1 MGDSPLPEPIGQH
14 WQVDPTAAAHLAP
27 GQVLVP
33 CPEPLSA
40 SIDFFTALGFGV
52 RVISPADHPR
62 RAVLAGHGISIALEV
77 GAQCPSP
84 VMRLRAGTEG
94 ARTAMSPGGTVVEF
108 VASPDSLA
116 IPTLVEQFTLSRAGA
131 SAPPGEGR
139 AGMQYR
145 DLIDGRLGGRFIA
158 SHILI
163 PDGGP
168 VPDYVHFHD
177 VRFQMIFCHRGW
189 VTVLYEDQGDL
200 ITLCEGDCV
209 LQPSTIRHRV
219 VEASAGMQ
227 VVEIG
232 CPAEHDTYGDPA
244 MALPT
249 GRSLPERRFG
259 AAGHR
264 FVHHRA
270 VGAEW
275 TTWRIDDHFEQRDTG
290 IGSATDGLAGVRV
303 VRPATGAAVIGRS
316 SASDSVQM
324 LRHEG
329 EFLFGFVLR
338 GTVDLQIGSDVH
350 HLGEADAATIPSKT
364 PFMWSTP
371 SIDLELLEV
380 TLPALVPL
388 G

>member
-1 MGDSPLPEPIGQH
+1 VGDSPLPQRIGQH
-14 WQVDPTAAAHLAP
+14 WRVDPTAAAHLAP

-62 RAVLAGHGISIALEV
+62 RAVLGGHGMSIALEV
-77 GAQCPSP
+77 DAECPSP

-94 ARTAMSPGGTVVEF
+94 ARTAISPGGTVVEF
-108 VASPDSLA
+108 VTSPDSPT
-116 IPTLVEQFTLSRAGA
+116 IPPLVEQFTLSRAGA
-131 SAPPGEGR
+131 SAPGEGR

-189 VTVLYEDQGDL
+189 VSVLYEDQGDL
-200 ITLCEGDCV
+200 ITMREGDCV

-244 MALPT
+244 LALPT
-249 GRSLPERRFG
+249 GRSLPDRPFG

-264 FVHHRA
+264 FVFHQA
-270 VGAEW
+270 AGAEW
-275 TTWRIDDHFEQRDTG
+275 TTWGVDDHFEQRDTG

-303 VRPATGAAVIGRS
+303 VRPAAGAAVVGRS
-316 SASDSVQM
+316 STGDAVRM
-324 LRHEG
+324 VHHEG
-329 EFLFGFVLR
+329 EFVFGFVLR
-338 GTVDLQIGSDVH
+338 GTVELTIGGDVH
-350 HLGEADAATIPSKT
+350 RLGEADAVTIPSKT
-364 PFMWSTP
+364 PFRWSAP
-371 SIDLELLEV
+371 SADLEILEI

>member
-1 MGDSPLPEPIGQH
+1 M
-14 WQVDPTAAAHLAP
+14 DPTAAAHLSP
-27 GQVLVP
+27 GQVVVP

-40 SIDFFTALGFGV
+40 SVDFFTSLGFGV

-62 RAVLAGHGISIALEV
+62 RAVLSGHGISIALEI
-77 GAQCPSP
+77 GASSPSP
-84 VMRLRAGTEG
+84 VLRLRAGADG
-94 ARTAMSPGGTVVEF
+94 ARTAVSPGGTVVEL
-108 VASPDSLA
+108 VAASDSSPIPQLA
-116 IPTLVEQFTLSRAGA
+116 ERFTLSRAAA

-145 DLIDGRLGGRFIA
+145 DLIEGRLGGRFIA

-200 ITLCEGDCV
+200 ITMREGDCV

-244 MALPT
+244 LTLPT
-249 GRSLPERRFG
+249 GRSMPDRPFG

-264 FVHHRA
+264 FVYHQA
-270 VGAEW
+270 AGASW
-275 TTWRIDDHFEQRDTG
+275 APWRVDPRFEQRDTG
-290 IGSATDGLAGVRV
+290 IGAATDGLAGARV
-303 VRPATGAAVIGRS
+303 VRPVAHAATAVAEGRS
-316 SASDSVQM
+316 TDTDAVQTVC
-324 LRHEG
+324 HEG
-329 EFLFGFVLR
+329 EFVFAFVLR
-338 GTVDLQIGSDVH
+338 GTVDLTVDGRVH
-350 HLGEADAATIPSKT
+350 HLGEADAVTIPSKT
-364 PFMWSTP
+364 EFGWSTARA
-371 SIDLELLEV
+371 DLELLEV
-380 TLPALVPL
+380 TLPALVPF